1 MEGPKAPKDPEKK
14 LPGFYIVREKEIFG
28 TEQPDKRGGH
38 FLYENDG
45 RLINSAQISGNITD
59 VRILEALK
67 TAEGFRSLVK
77 SIGICIEAGDSCQE
91 LEFVFQMY
99 GKKDIY
105 GGGTLITGMIP
116 ADGVEHSISL
126 SGISWS
132 EDDKEPGQIQFY
144 FAVPEQTA
152 VVSVKLYV
160 GEEWEI
166 PDQGE
171 EDAVD
176 LSGKA
181 AETMIAHSLLSLGNP
196 YRLKRVIEKAK
207 RGETVTLAYLGGSIT
222 QGAGAVP
229 VHTECYARKSCE
241 AFAEKFGTGD
251 NVRYIK
257 AGVGGTPSELG
268 MIRFERDV
276 LRNGEQPDLVVVE
289 FAVNDE
295 GDETKGICFESLV
308 RKIIGLP
315 WNPAVVL
322 LFSVFANDW
331 NLQTRLAPVGERY
344 GLPMVSVLDA
354 VSPQFSLK
362 REEGR
367 VISKNQYF
375 YDMFHPTNLGHTIMA
390 KCLGYLFDKVN
401 EEGYGQEDTD
411 GSLLER
417 EPVYGK
423 DFETVRLLDK
433 KELCQKARIS
443 EGSFCGTD
451 QKLQEV
457 EIDMDIY
464 GTPQFPYNWQYT
476 GQAEETEAFTLK
488 ILCRAL
494 LLIFKDEGETDTGKA
509 DVFVDGHYKMT
520 ADPRINGWIHCNAVI
535 LFSET
540 ESREHIVEILP
551 APGEEKKK
559 FTILGFGYVL

>member
-1 MEGPKAPKDPEKK
+1 
-14 LPGFYIVREKEIFG
+14 
-28 TEQPDKRGGH
+28 
-38 FLYENDG
+38 
-45 RLINSAQISGNITD
+45 
-59 VRILEALK
+59 
-67 TAEGFRSLVK
+67 
-77 SIGICIEAGDSCQE
+77 
-91 LEFVFQMY
+91 
-99 GKKDIY
+99 
-105 GGGTLITGMIP
+105 
-116 ADGVEHSISL
+116 
-126 SGISWS
+126 
-132 EDDKEPGQIQFY
+132 
-144 FAVPEQTA
+144 
-152 VVSVKLYV
+152 
-160 GEEWEI
+160 
-166 PDQGE
+166 
-171 EDAVD
+171 
-176 LSGKA
+176 
-181 AETMIAHSLLSLGNP
+181 
-196 YRLKRVIEKAK
+196 
-207 RGETVTLAYLGGSIT
+207 
-222 QGAGAVP
+222 
-229 VHTECYARKSCE
+229 
-241 AFAEKFGTGD
+241 
-251 NVRYIK
+251 
-257 AGVGGTPSELG
+257 

-308 RKIIGLP
+308 RKILGLP

-476 GQAEETEAFTLK
+476 GQRQKRQRLS
-488 ILCRAL
+488 
-494 LLIFKDEGETDTGKA
+494 
-509 DVFVDGHYKMT
+509 H
-520 ADPRINGWIHCNAVI
+520 
-535 LFSET
+535 
-540 ESREHIVEILP
+540 
-551 APGEEKKK
+551 
-559 FTILGFGYVL
+559 

>member
-59 VRILEALK
+59 ERILEALK
-67 TAEGFRSLVK
+67 TAEGFRNLVK
-77 SIGICIEAGDSCQE
+77 CIGICVEAGRACKE

-105 GGGTLITGMIP
+105 GGGTLITGRIP
-116 ADGVEHSISL
+116 ADGVEHWISL

-144 FAVPEQTA
+144 FDIPEQTA

-160 GEEWEI
+160 GEEWKI

-181 AETMIAHSLLSLGNP
+181 AENMIAHSLLSLGNP

-308 RKIIGLP
+308 RKILGLP

-344 GLPMVSVLDA
+344 GLPMVSVLEA

-433 KELCQKARIS
+433 KEH
-443 EGSFCGTD
+443 
-451 QKLQEV
+451 
-457 EIDMDIY
+457 
-464 GTPQFPYNWQYT
+464 NWQYT
-476 GQAEETEAFTLK
+476 GQTEETEPFTLN

-494 LLIFKDEGETDTGKA
+494 LLIFKDEGENDTGKVN
-509 DVFVDGHYKMT
+509 VFVDGHYKMT
-520 ADPRINGWIHCNAVI
+520 ADPRINGWLHCNTAI
-535 LFSET
+535 LFSEA

>member
-1 MEGPKAPKDPEKK
+1 
-14 LPGFYIVREKEIFG
+14 
-28 TEQPDKRGGH
+28 
-38 FLYENDG
+38 
-45 RLINSAQISGNITD
+45 
-59 VRILEALK
+59 
-67 TAEGFRSLVK
+67 
-77 SIGICIEAGDSCQE
+77 
-91 LEFVFQMY
+91 MY

-105 GGGTLITGMIP
+105 GGGTLITGRIP
-116 ADGVEHSISL
+116 ADGVEHWISL

-144 FAVPEQTA
+144 FDIPEQTA

-160 GEEWEI
+160 GEEWKI

-181 AETMIAHSLLSLGNP
+181 AENMIAHSLLSLGNP

-308 RKIIGLP
+308 RKILGLP

-344 GLPMVSVLDA
+344 GLPMVSVLEA

-476 GQAEETEAFTLK
+476 GQTEETEPFTLN

-494 LLIFKDEGETDTGKA
+494 LLIFKDEGENDTGKVN
-509 DVFVDGHYKMT
+509 VFVDGHYKMT
-520 ADPRINGWIHCNAVI
+520 ADPRINGWLHCNTAI
-535 LFSET
+535 LFSEA